1 MGSALHGNPACGYA
15 CEVLLQGIPRRRRLS
30 LADHI
35 AVAVKSAEVAKLISE
50 VQADCA
56 VGNAFGCFAR
66 RSLRRTKRRGH
77 AVDFWLPFARLV
89 HGSISSLALRVRH
102 GNLYVFLEVGLLISS
117 AFHRPRAPRRC
128 TKSASDPHKTY
139 FLTDPRTTYCRLSR

>member
-35 AVAVKSAEVAKLISE
+35 AVAVKSAKVAKLISE

-102 GNLYVFLEVGLLISS
+102 GNLYGFLEVGLLISS
-117 AFHRPRAPRRC
+117 GLSLGPNESPLHV
-128 TKSASDPHKTY
+128 SDGKIKEWADSLPLVPDT
-139 FLTDPRTTYCRLSR
+139 

>member
-102 GNLYVFLEVGLLISS
+102 GNLYGFLEVGLLISS
-117 AFHRPRAPRRC
+117 AFHRSWAPC
-128 TKSASDPHKTY
+128 
-139 FLTDPRTTYCRLSR
+139 PRTKVPSDRRENQLTTGPRTGL